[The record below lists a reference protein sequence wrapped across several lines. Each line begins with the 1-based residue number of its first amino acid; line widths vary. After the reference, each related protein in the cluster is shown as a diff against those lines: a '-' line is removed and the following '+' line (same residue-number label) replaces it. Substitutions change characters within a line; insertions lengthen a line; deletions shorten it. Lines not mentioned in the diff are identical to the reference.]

1 VSFAAAIGIMVRVM
15 AFKLTYS
22 TMFDPP
28 EEMHTRFETALA
40 DVRAGLGS
48 THALHIG
55 GRDVPGRRTYEK
67 HSPADTREVL
77 GRFPLGEAADVEQ
90 AVAAAK
96 GALPAWR
103 ATPFADR
110 ARLARRVAALI
121 EERVYTIGAALALEV
136 GKNRMEALGE
146 TQETADFFSGYAA
159 ELERNEGYDRAL
171 PDDPLPGYRSH
182 NRSILKPYGVW
193 AVITPF
199 NFPLALAGGPVAA
212 ALLTGNTVVLKGATD
227 TPWAGRLLADC
238 IRDAGLPPGVFNYVT
253 GSGSVVGE
261 ALVQHT
267 DLAGLTFT
275 GSYEV
280 GMGLLRRLAAGAYP
294 RPCIT
299 EMGGKNACVVTAR
312 GDLER
317 AATGLVR
324 SAFGLT
330 GQKCSA
336 LSRLYVEEAVA
347 EALLAK
353 VLEKTR
359 AIRVGDPSLR
369 ENWMGPVI
377 SEGAAE
383 AYGRCCGEL
392 RQRGGRILAGGERL
406 TAGALSHGH
415 FVAPTVAEAPADH
428 PLFREEMFQ
437 PILMAARVKDVREGV
452 ALANDSTLGL
462 TAGCYG
468 GEQDVRYFLD
478 HIEAGVTYVNRPQ
491 GATTG
496 AWPGYQPF
504 GGWKGSGSTGKA
516 IGSFYYLPLY
526 LREQSQTVVE

>member
-1 VSFAAAIGIMVRVM
+1 MS
-15 AFKLTYS
+15 FKLTYS

-28 EEMHTRFETALA
+28 EEMHVRFEAALA
-40 DVRAGLGS
+40 DVRAGLGV
-48 THALHIG
+48 THSLHVG
-55 GRDVPGRRTYEK
+55 GRDVAASRTYAK
-67 HSPADTREVL
+67 RSPVDARRVL
-77 GRFPLGEAADVEQ
+77 GHFPLGDADDVDR
-90 AVAAAK
+90 AVDAAK
-96 GALPAWR
+96 AAFPAWR
-103 ATPFADR
+103 MTPPGER
-110 ARLARRVAALI
+110 VRLAKRTAALL
-121 EERVYTIGAALALEV
+121 EERVYAIGAALALEV

-159 ELERNEGYDRAL
+159 ELERNQAYDHAL
-171 PDDPLPGYRSH
+171 PDDPLTGFRSH
-182 NRSILKPYGVW
+182 NRSVLKPYGVW

-227 TPWAGRLLADC
+227 TPWAGHLLADC
-238 IRDAGLPPGVFNYVT
+238 IRDAGFPPGVFSYLT
-253 GSGSVVGE
+253 GRGSVVGE
-261 ALVQHT
+261 ALVRHP

-280 GMGLLRRLAAGAYP
+280 GMELYRRMAGGAHP

-312 GDLER
+312 ADLER
-317 AATGLVR
+317 AATGIVR

-336 LSRLYVEEAVA
+336 LSRVYVEETAA

-359 AIRVGDPSLR
+359 AIRVGDPCLR
-369 ENWMGPVI
+369 ENWMGPVVN
-377 SEGAAE
+377 EAAAE
-383 AYGRCCGEL
+383 SYERYCTRL
-392 RQRGGRILAGGERL
+392 REGGGRILAGGGRL
-406 TAGALSHGH
+406 LDGDLLHGH
-415 FVAPTVAEAPADH
+415 FVAPTVAEAPHDH
-428 PLFREEMFQ
+428 SLFREEMFQ
-437 PILMAARVKDVREGV
+437 PILMVARVRDVREGV
-452 ALANDSTLGL
+452 ARANDSTLGL

-468 GEQDVRYFLD
+468 SDEEVRYFLD
-478 HIEAGVTYVNRPQ
+478 HVEAGVTYANRPQ

>member
-1 VSFAAAIGIMVRVM
+1 MT
-15 AFKLTYS
+15 FKLTYS
-22 TMFDPP
+22 SMFDPP
-28 EEMHTRFETALA
+28 EEMHARFEAALA
-40 DVRAGLGS
+40 EVRAGLGA
-48 THALHIG
+48 THSAHVG
-55 GRDVPGRRTYEK
+55 GRDVGSARTYEK
-67 HSPADTREVL
+67 RSPVDRRLVL
-77 GRFPLGEAADVEQ
+77 GRFPAGEPADVDR

-96 GALPAWR
+96 GAFPGWR
-103 ATPFADR
+103 ATPPAER
-110 ARLARRVAALI
+110 AGLAKRASGLL
-121 EERVYTIGAALALEV
+121 EERVYAIGAALALEV

-159 ELERNEGYDRAL
+159 EYERNAYYDHVL
-171 PDDPLPGYRSH
+171 PDDPLTGYRSH
-182 NRSILKPYGVW
+182 NRSVLKPYGVW

-212 ALLTGNTVVLKGATD
+212 ALVTGNTVVLKGATD

-238 IRDAGLPPGVFNYVT
+238 IRDAGFPAGVFNYVT
-253 GSGSVVGE
+253 GRGSVVGE
-261 ALVQHT
+261 ALTSHP

-275 GSYEV
+275 GSHEV
-280 GMGLLRRLAAGAYP
+280 GMGLYRKMAAGPHP

-299 EMGGKNACVVTAR
+299 EMGGKNACIVTAR
-312 GDLER
+312 GDVER
-317 AATGLVR
+317 AATGIVR

-336 LSRLYVEEAVA
+336 LSRVYVEGTAA

-353 VLEKTR
+353 VIEKTR
-359 AIRVGDPSLR
+359 AVRVGDPCVR
-369 ENWMGPVI
+369 GNWMGPVVN
-377 SEGAAE
+377 EGAAE
-383 AYGRCCGEL
+383 AYVRCCARL
-392 RQRGGRILAGGERL
+392 REGGGRILVGGARL
-406 TAGALSHGH
+406 LDGPLAHGH
-415 FVAPTVAEAPADH
+415 FVAPTVAEAPCDH

-437 PILMAARVKDVREGV
+437 PILMVARVKDVQEGV
-452 ALANDSTLGL
+452 ARANDSALGL

-468 GEQDVRYFLD
+468 AADEVRYFLD
-478 HIEAGVTYVNRPQ
+478 AIEAGVTYVNRPQ

>member
-1 VSFAAAIGIMVRVM
+1 MT
-15 AFKLTYS
+15 FKLTYS

-28 EEMHTRFETALA
+28 EEMHTRFEEALA
-40 DVRAGLGS
+40 ALRPSLGA
-48 THALHIG
+48 THAMHIA
-55 GRDVPGRRTYEK
+55 GRDLAPERTYEK
-67 HSPADTREVL
+67 RSPVDDRLVL
-77 GRFPLGEAADVEQ
+77 GRFPLGGAKDADLAMATARE
-90 AVAAAK
+90 
-96 GALPAWR
+96 ALPRWR
-103 ATPFADR
+103 STPPADR
-110 ARLARRVAALI
+110 VRLVRRVSALL
-121 EERVYTIGAALALEV
+121 EERVYSIGAALALEV

-159 ELERNEGYDRAL
+159 EFERNGFYDRVL
-171 PDDPLPGYRSH
+171 PDDPLPGFRSH
-182 NRSILKPYGVW
+182 NRSVLKPYGVW

-212 ALLTGNTVVLKGATD
+212 ALVTGNTVVLKGASD
-227 TPWAGRLLADC
+227 TPWSGRLLADC
-238 IRDAGLPPGVFNYVT
+238 IRDAGIPAGVFNYVT
-253 GSGSVVGE
+253 GPGRVVGE
-261 ALVQHT
+261 ALVGHA
-267 DLAGLTFT
+267 DLAGVTFT

-280 GMGLLRRLAAGAYP
+280 GMDLHRRMAGGVHP
-294 RPCIT
+294 RPCIA

-317 AATGLVR
+317 AATGIVR

-336 LSRLYVEEAVA
+336 LSRVYVEHVVA
-347 EALLAK
+347 DALLAK
-353 VLEKTR
+353 VAEKAR
-359 AIRVGDPSLR
+359 AIRVGDPCLR

-377 SEGAAE
+377 NAGAAAAFE
-383 AYGRCCGEL
+383 RYCSRLVEG
-392 RQRGGRILAGGERL
+392 GGRVLAGGARPREGEL
-406 TAGALSHGH
+406 AHGH
-415 FVAPTVAEAPADH
+415 FVSPTVAEAPPEH

-437 PILMAARVKDVREGV
+437 PILMVSRVADLREGV
-452 ALANDSTLGL
+452 ARANDSPLGL

-468 GEQDVRYFLD
+468 SDEEVLYFLD
-478 HIEAGVTYVNRPQ
+478 HVEAGVTYVNRPQ

-496 AWPGYQPF
+496 AWPGYQAF

>member
-1 VSFAAAIGIMVRVM
+1 MT
-15 AFKLTYS
+15 FKLTYS

-28 EEMHTRFETALA
+28 EEMHARFETALA
-40 DVRAGLGS
+40 EARAGLGA
-48 THALHIG
+48 THAMHVG
-55 GRDVPGRRTYEK
+55 GRDVAPGPTYEK
-67 HSPADTREVL
+67 RSPVDRRLVL
-77 GRFPLGEAADVEQ
+77 GRFPLGEAGDVGR

-96 GALPAWR
+96 GAFAVWR
-103 ATPFADR
+103 ATPPAER
-110 ARLARRVAALI
+110 VRLVRRVSALL
-121 EERVYTIGAALALEV
+121 EERVYAIGAALALEV

-159 ELERNEGYDRAL
+159 ELERNQAYDKAL
-171 PDDPLPGYRSH
+171 PDDPLSGYRSH
-182 NRSILKPYGVW
+182 NRSVLRPYGVW

-212 ALLTGNTVVLKGATD
+212 ALVTGNTVVLKGATD

-238 IRDAGLPPGVFNYVT
+238 IRDAGFPPGVFNYVT
-253 GSGSVVGE
+253 GRGSVVGE
-261 ALVQHT
+261 ALTGHP
-267 DLAGLTFT
+267 DLAGVTFT

-280 GMGLLRRLAAGAYP
+280 GMGLYRKMAAGAHP
-294 RPCIT
+294 KPCVA

-317 AATGLVR
+317 AATGIVR

-336 LSRLYVEEAVA
+336 LSRVYVEEAAA

-353 VLEKTR
+353 VIEKTR
-359 AIRVGDPSLR
+359 AIRVGDPCLR
-369 ENWMGPVI
+369 ENWMGPVVN
-377 SEGAAE
+377 EGAAE
-383 AYGRCCGEL
+383 AYVRYCERL
-392 RQRGGRILAGGERL
+392 RQNGGRILLGGARL
-406 TAGALSHGH
+406 LDGDLAHGH

-428 PLFREEMFQ
+428 PLYREEMFQ
-437 PILMAARVKDVREGV
+437 PILMVAPVGDVRDGV
-452 ALANDSTLGL
+452 ARANDSALGL

-468 GEQDVRYFLD
+468 SDDETRYFLD

-516 IGSFYYLPLY
+516 IGSFYYLPQY
-526 LREQSQTVVE
+526 MREQSQTWVE

>member
-1 VSFAAAIGIMVRVM
+1 MT
-15 AFKLTYS
+15 FKLTYS

-28 EEMHTRFETALA
+28 EEMHARFEAALA
-40 DVRAGLGS
+40 DVRSGLGA
-48 THALHIG
+48 THAMHVE
-55 GRDVPGRRTYEK
+55 GRDVEAVRSYEK
-67 HSPADTREVL
+67 RSPVDRRRLL
-77 GRFPLGEAADVEQ
+77 GHFPLGDAKDVDR
-90 AVAAAK
+90 AMAAAK
-96 GALPAWR
+96 AAFPAWR
-103 ATPFADR
+103 STPPAER
-110 ARLARRVAALI
+110 VRLVRRVSALL

-159 ELERNEGYDRAL
+159 EFERKGFYDHAL
-171 PDDPLPGYRSH
+171 PDDPLAGFRSH
-182 NRSILKPYGVW
+182 NRTVLKPYGVW

-212 ALLTGNTVVLKGATD
+212 ALVTGNTVALKGASD

-238 IRDAGLPPGVFNYVT
+238 IRDAGFPSGVFNYVT
-253 GSGSVVGE
+253 GPGQVVGQ
-261 ALVQHT
+261 ALVGHA
-267 DLAGLTFT
+267 DLAGVTFT
-275 GSYEV
+275 GSYDV
-280 GMGLLRRLAAGAYP
+280 GMALYRRMAGGVHP
-294 RPCIT
+294 RPCIA
-299 EMGGKNACVVTAR
+299 EMGGKNACVVTEH

-317 AATGLVR
+317 AATGIVR

-336 LSRLYVEEAVA
+336 LSRVYVEDSVA
-347 EALLAK
+347 DALLAK
-353 VLEKTR
+353 VLQKTE
-359 AIRVGDPSLR
+359 AVRVGDPCRR

-377 SEGAAE
+377 NESAAE
-383 AYGRCCGEL
+383 AFERYCSRL
-392 RQRGGRILAGGERL
+392 REDGGRILAGGTRIQDGDL
-406 TAGALSHGH
+406 AHGH
-415 FVAPTVAEAPADH
+415 FVAPTVAEAPSDH
-428 PLFREEMFQ
+428 PLLREEMFQ
-437 PILMAARVKDVREGV
+437 PILMVARVADLREGV
-452 ALANDSTLGL
+452 ARANDSTLGL

-468 GEQDVRYFLD
+468 NDEEVRYFLD

-496 AWPGYQPF
+496 AWPGYQAF

>member
-1 VSFAAAIGIMVRVM
+1 M

-28 EEMHTRFETALA
+28 EEMHTRFEAALA
-40 DVRAGLGS
+40 ALRSGLG
-48 THALHIG
+48 
-55 GRDVPGRRTYEK
+55 GRHSMHVDGQDVAAARYYEK
-67 HSPADTREVL
+67 RSPIDARQLL
-77 GRFPLGEAADVEQ
+77 GHFALGDAADVER
-90 AVAAAK
+90 AMAAAK
-96 GALPAWR
+96 QAFPAWR
-103 ATPFADR
+103 ATPHAER
-110 ARLARRVAALI
+110 VRLARRVAVLI

-159 ELERNEGYDRAL
+159 ELERNEGYDRVL

-182 NRSILKPYGVW
+182 NRSVLKPYGVW

-212 ALLTGNTVVLKGATD
+212 ALLTGNTVVLKGASD

-253 GSGSVVGE
+253 GSGSIVGE
-261 ALVQHT
+261 ALRGHP

-280 GMGLLRRLAAGAYP
+280 GMGLLRTLAGGAHP

-317 AATGLVR
+317 AATGIVR

-336 LSRLYVEEAVA
+336 LSRLYVEEAA
-347 EALLAK
+347 ADALIEKL
-353 VLEKTR
+353 LEKTR
-359 AIRVGDPSLR
+359 ALRVGDPCLR
-369 ENWMGPVI
+369 QNWMGPLI
-377 SEGAAE
+377 NERAAT
-383 AYGRCCGEL
+383 AYARYCGEL
-392 RQRGGRILAGGERL
+392 RQRGARILCGGERL
-406 TAGALSHGH
+406 SQGDLTHGH
-415 FVAPTVAEAPADH
+415 FVAPTVAEAPHDH
-428 PLFREEMFQ
+428 PLFQEEMFQ
-437 PILMAARVKDVREGV
+437 PILMLARVEDVRQGV
-452 ALANDSTLGL
+452 ALANRSTLGL

-468 GEQDVRYFLD
+468 DAADVRYFLD

-496 AWPGYQPF
+496 AWPGYQAF

>member
-1 VSFAAAIGIMVRVM
+1 MT
-15 AFKLTYS
+15 FKLTYS

-28 EEMHTRFETALA
+28 EEMHARFEAALA
-40 DVRAGLGS
+40 EVRAALGT
-48 THALHIG
+48 THAMHVG
-55 GRDVPGRRTYEK
+55 GRDVSSPQAYEK
-67 HSPADTREVL
+67 RSPVDRRVVL
-77 GRFPLGEAADVEQ
+77 GRFPLGEPGDVDR

-96 GALPAWR
+96 SAFAGWR
-103 ATPFADR
+103 ATPPAER
-110 ARLARRVAALI
+110 VRLAKRVSAIL
-121 EERVYTIGAALALEV
+121 EERVYGIGAALALEV

-159 ELERNEGYDRAL
+159 EYERNGFYDHVL
-171 PDDPLPGYRSH
+171 PDDPLPGWRSH
-182 NRSILKPYGVW
+182 NRSVLKPYGVW

-199 NFPLALAGGPVAA
+199 NVPLALAGGPVAA
-212 ALLTGNTVVLKGATD
+212 ALVTGNTVVLKGATD

-238 IRDAGLPPGVFNYVT
+238 IRDAGFPAGVFNYVT
-253 GSGSVVGE
+253 GRGSVVGE
-261 ALVQHT
+261 ALTSHP

-275 GSYEV
+275 GSYDV
-280 GMGLLRRLAAGAYP
+280 GMGLYRKMAAGPHP

-317 AATGLVR
+317 AATGIVR

-353 VLEKTR
+353 VTEKAK
-359 AIRVGDPSLR
+359 AIRVGDPCLR
-369 ENWMGPVI
+369 ENWMGPVVN
-377 SEGAAE
+377 EAAAD
-383 AYGRCCGEL
+383 AYMGYCDRL
-392 RQRGGRILAGGERL
+392 RQGGGRTLVGGRRL
-406 TAGALSHGH
+406 TDGDLAHGH
-415 FVAPTVAEAPADH
+415 FVAPTVAEAPPDH
-428 PLFREEMFQ
+428 PLFREELFQ
-437 PILMAARVKDVREGV
+437 PILMVARVADVRDGV
-452 ALANDSTLGL
+452 ARSNDSALGL

-468 GEQDVRYFLD
+468 NDEEVRYFLD

>member
-1 VSFAAAIGIMVRVM
+1 MT
-15 AFKLTYS
+15 FKLTYS

-28 EEMHTRFETALA
+28 EEMHARFEAALA
-40 DVRAGLGS
+40 EVRAALGA
-48 THALHIG
+48 THAMHAG
-55 GRDVPGRRTYEK
+55 GRDVGAAQTYEK
-67 HSPADTREVL
+67 RSPVDRRLVL
-77 GRFPLGEAADVEQ
+77 GRFPLGEPPDVDR

-96 GALPAWR
+96 DAFAGWR
-103 ATPFADR
+103 ATPPAER
-110 ARLARRVAALI
+110 VRLARRVSELL
-121 EERVYTIGAALALEV
+121 EERVYTLGAALALEV

-146 TQETADFFSGYAA
+146 TQETADFFAGYAA
-159 ELERNEGYDRAL
+159 EYERNGYYDHVL
-171 PDDPLPGYRSH
+171 PDDPLAGYRSH
-182 NRSILKPYGVW
+182 NRSVLKPYGVW

-199 NFPLALAGGPVAA
+199 NFPLALAGGPAAA
-212 ALLTGNTVVLKGATD
+212 ALVTGNTVVLKGATD

-253 GSGSVVGE
+253 GRGSVVGE
-261 ALVQHT
+261 ALTSHP

-275 GSYEV
+275 GSYDV
-280 GMGLLRRLAAGAYP
+280 GMGLNRKMAAGAHP
-294 RPCIT
+294 RPCII

-317 AATGLVR
+317 AATGIVR

-336 LSRLYVEEAVA
+336 LSRVYVEEAVA
-347 EALLAK
+347 AALLAK
-353 VLEKTR
+353 VIEKTR
-359 AIRVGDPSLR
+359 AIRVGDPCLR
-369 ENWMGPVI
+369 ENWMGPVVN
-377 SEGAAE
+377 EAAAD
-383 AYGRCCGEL
+383 AYGRLCDRLG
-392 RQRGGRILAGGERL
+392 RGGGRILVGGARL
-406 TAGALSHGH
+406 LDGDLAHGH

-437 PILMAARVKDVREGV
+437 PILMVARVADVREGV
-452 ALANDSTLGL
+452 ARANDSTLGL

-468 GEQDVRYFLD
+468 DDDEVRYFLD